1 MNIDE
6 RKVEE
11 TETQNVEQVKINNF
25 KPKKKSSVLKF
36 VLLFLAAFS
45 LGGLFSYKFASTKMP
60 TTKFVATEKEAA
72 NINAAAI
79 AKESVVS
86 VVGYSNNSTSLQS
99 RLFGNSTD
107 ETRQTKDGMRAVA
120 NGSGVIYKK
129 NLGSAYIVT
138 NNHVIDSVEK
148 IEVILSDG
156 TTVDASVVGKDLWT
170 DLAVLKIS
178 SDKVKSVMEFS
189 DSDKVVVGQDSLAIG
204 SPLGTSLSNTVTK
217 GIISATERQ
226 VPMDIDEDGAP
237 DWYQTV
243 IQTDTAINPGNSG
256 GALVNSSGQLI
267 GINQLKVSNLSSSV
281 TAEGIGFV
289 IPANEVKMITEQLE
303 KDGTIKRPALGI
315 QLVSVSSLN
324 SETVKSELNYDF
336 TRQGAVIRSIE
347 KDSAA
352 EKAGLKEKDVIVKLN
367 GVEIKTVAEIRKY
380 LFEKTKVGE
389 VIDITYYR
397 NGREEV
403 AKLTLGELKISN

>member
-1 MNIDE
+1 MNL
-6 RKVEE
+6 EE
-11 TETQNVEQVKINNF
+11 KNLEIENNENSYNEIEN
-25 KPKKKSSVLKF
+25 PTKKKRSILKYVIF
-36 VLLFLAAFS
+36 FLAAFS
-45 LGGLFSYKFASTKMP
+45 LGGLFAYKFMGDRTP
-60 TTKFVATEKEAA
+60 QTRFVATQTEAT
-72 NINAAAI
+72 NINAAAV

-86 VVGYSNNSTSLQS
+86 VVGYSKNSTNLQS
-99 RLFGNSTD
+99 RLFRNPTN
-107 ETRQTKDGMRAVA
+107 ENTQTKDGMRAVA

-129 NLGSAYIVT
+129 ELGSAYVVT

-148 IEVILSDG
+148 VEIILSDG
-156 TTVDASVVGKDLWT
+156 TSLEASVVGKDLWT

-226 VPMDIDEDGAP
+226 VPMDIDEDGSP

-267 GINQLKVSNLSSSV
+267 GINQLKISNVSSSV

-289 IPANEVKMITEQLE
+289 IPSNEVKGITEQLE
-303 KDGTIKRPALGI
+303 KEGSVKRPALGL
-315 QLVSVSSLN
+315 QLVSVSTLN
-324 SETVKSELNYDF
+324 SESVKAELNYDVSK
-336 TRQGAVIRSIE
+336 QGAIIRAVE

-352 EKAGLKEKDVIVKLN
+352 AKANLKEKDIIVKVN
-367 GVEIKTVAEIRKY
+367 DIDVKTVAEVRKY
-380 LFEKTKVGE
+380 LFEKTKVGDS
-389 VIDITYYR
+389 VNITYYR
-397 NGREEV
+397 DGKEQSAQLV
-403 AKLTLGELKISN
+403 LGELNSAK